1 MTAYLAEAS
10 GSRTPALTLTRGS
23 YGAMP
28 SASSGHLPCSQQAVV
43 PSGLHHPVRWVTRRS
58 FFRTSLLCEED
69 LAIGDVAHGSGH
81 AALALAR
88 RRCRAIA
95 YPSSAVPCFT
105 YMLLSPRPFGSRS
118 VVRLGVICP
127 ERRPPL
133 VAIPAV
139 RDMAHRFPAPG
150 SSGLRLLS
158 RVPPGLVLC
167 SFPPAPRAMRP
178 PT

>member
-69 LAIGDVAHGSGH
+69 LAIGDVAHDSGSLAFTLSCGPCKTTLMTPSGVSCFS
-81 AALALAR
+81 AL
-88 RRCRAIA
+88 
-95 YPSSAVPCFT
+95 
-105 YMLLSPRPFGSRS
+105 LLSPLAFAFR
-118 VVRLGVICP
+118 
-127 ERRPPL
+127 
-133 VAIPAV
+133 
-139 RDMAHRFPAPG
+139 
-150 SSGLRLLS
+150 
-158 RVPPGLVLC
+158 
-167 SFPPAPRAMRP
+167 
-178 PT
+178 